1 MSAVR
6 AFRGLAIGR
15 KLILFACGLKTA
27 KEGFLVRTIMAI
39 GLAAVL
45 LIPAFT
51 AGAGAT
57 QEVGKRTEWTSDVS
71 AAKKNKGVKRKAA
84 PKEQYLR
91 AVPST
96 PPPGAKQ

>member
-1 MSAVR
+1 M
-6 AFRGLAIGR
+6 
-15 KLILFACGLKTA
+15 
-27 KEGFLVRTIMAI
+27 RTIMAI

-45 LIPAFT
+45 LIPAFVT
-51 AGAGAT
+51 RAGAT
-57 QEVGKRTEWTSDVS
+57 QEVGKQTEWTSDVS
-71 AAKKNKGVKRKAA
+71 AAKKKSAKPKAA

>member
-1 MSAVR
+1 M
-6 AFRGLAIGR
+6 
-15 KLILFACGLKTA
+15 
-27 KEGFLVRTIMAI
+27 RTIMAI

-45 LIPAFT
+45 LTSAFVT
-51 AGAGAT
+51 RAGAT
-57 QEVGKRTEWTSDVS
+57 QDAGRQPAWASDVS
-71 AAKKNKGVKRKAA
+71 AAKKKKGAKPKAA